1 MAACLLL
8 VVDRYAVNDYVGFG
22 LMDASKMTSLAA
34 NWSTVPKKS
43 ICSVERIGVNRWVG
57 RTLFQ

>member
-22 LMDASKMTSLAA
+22 LMDASRMASLAA
-34 NWSTVPKKS
+34 NWSTVPQKS
-43 ICSVERIGVNRWVG
+43 ICSVERIGVNR
-57 RTLFQ
+57 

>member
-43 ICSVERIGVNRWVG
+43 ICSVERIGVNR
-57 RTLFQ
+57 